1 MNKKEALALFDQA
14 DDGSDL
20 LEVLEMVQE
29 SLQAHSNI

>member
-1 MNKKEALALFDQA
+1 MTKKEALALFDQA

-29 SLQAHSNI
+29 TNQPQINN